1 METVMFNDGTEYECT
16 YLATAPMY
24 GKLYITIANV
34 TYVEAAAIF
43 SDENKTAEIHY
54 AGRVFRGYTQ
64 VDVII
69 NEGGAFKAQL
79 SFPTAE
85 ENEEVLIGG

>member
-1 METVMFNDGTEYECT
+1 MEIVIFADSSEYPCT

-24 GKLYITIANV
+24 GKLYITIPNIS
-34 TYVEAAAIF
+34 YVEAAAIF
-43 SDENKTAEIHY
+43 SDINKTNEIRY
-54 AGRVFRGYTQ
+54 AGRIFRGYTQ